1 MKNMFQPLALRGD
14 DGLIRA
20 VDGIKN
26 KGFLMLPYSLN
37 DLKYSFGMNLNS
49 KTFIHKIIYQI

>member
-1 MKNMFQPLALRGD
+1 MFQPLAIQGG

-20 VDGIKN
+20 VDEMKN

-37 DLKYSFGMNLNS
+37 DLK
-49 KTFIHKIIYQI
+49 IQR